1 MKSRRNGSSA
11 AAIGAVALM
20 VMLPVLVAAQAIFN
34 PKDWDGRLGP
44 GAKSWIAE
52 RAKLPPFT
60 PRRTP
65 DGQPDLQGRWGGTWS
80 GDDIELIPKFLDITT
95 PPWESYVSDPADGKI
110 PYQPWA
116 MAERIAHRE
125 GLGREAWSKDPTKR
139 LYYDPQAFCLKSVP
153 RYSQRGYEL
162 VQTKDAVIEM
172 LNWGHIYRVIPLD
185 NRPVPADSVRTW
197 MGVARGH
204 FEGDTLVIVTT
215 NLNGKMWLDSGG
227 NYIGRN
233 AKVTERLRLVSA
245 NDLDYEARIDDPET
259 FTQPWTL
266 TARQRRQGTGGN
278 GGGGGGGNA
287 VRDPYAAESWE
298 HACHEGNEE
307 HEVDIRQLGF
317 KWYTAPAPPSRP
329 ATR

>member
-20 VMLPVLVAAQAIFN
+20 VMLPVLVGAQAIFN
-34 PKDWDGRLGP
+34 PKDWDGKLGP

-80 GDDIELIPKFLDITT
+80 GDDIELIPRFLDITT

-125 GLGREAWSKDPTKR
+125 GLGREAWSKDPTTR

-153 RYSQRGYEL
+153 RYSERGYEL

-278 GGGGGGGNA
+278 GGGGGGNA

-307 HEVDIRQLGF
+307 HEIEIRKLGF
-317 KWYTAPAPPSRP
+317 KWYTAPAPPNRP